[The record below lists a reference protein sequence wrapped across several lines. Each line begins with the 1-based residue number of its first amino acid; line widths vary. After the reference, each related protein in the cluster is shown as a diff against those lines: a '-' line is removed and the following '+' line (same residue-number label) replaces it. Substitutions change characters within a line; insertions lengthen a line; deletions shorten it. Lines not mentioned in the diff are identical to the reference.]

1 MNVVGL
7 MSGTSADG
15 VDAVVVQIEG
25 APPALRWRLR
35 AHVHT
40 PYEPAFRREVLAAM
54 VPEQGTV
61 DRLCR
66 LNVEL
71 GLAFARAAQRAIAAA
86 GLRPEEVELIGSHGQ
101 TFWHAPA
108 GPYPSTLQLGEA
120 AVIAEETG
128 ITTVSNLRARD
139 CAAGGQGAPL
149 VAYVDW
155 LLFSHPT
162 QARALQN
169 IGGIANVTFLPAR
182 DAGSAAAPLA
192 FDTGPGNMLIDDA
205 ARRATDGHAPCDR
218 NGAMA
223 ARGHIH
229 EGLLA
234 ELLAHPY
241 LHRPPPKTTGRE
253 EFGTDFSARVW
264 ERARALGLAPEDLIA
279 TVTAFT
285 ARSIALAYRE
295 HLPAMPAEVILSG
308 GGVRNPV
315 LVHWLQQ
322 ELAPVPV
329 RLSDDLGL
337 PAEAK
342 EAAAFAILAYETW
355 HGRPGNLPEATGAR
369 HPVVLGQITPGRSWP
384 RRGGP

>member
-15 VDAVVVQIEG
+15 VDAVVVEIEG

-40 PYEPAFRREVLAAM
+40 PYEPAFRREVLTAM
-54 VPEQGTV
+54 TPEQGTV

-86 GLRPEEVELIGSHGQ
+86 GLRAEEVELIGSHGQ

-108 GPYPSTLQLGEA
+108 GPHPATLQLGEA

-169 IGGIANVTFLPAR
+169 IGGIANVTFLPPR
-182 DAGSAAAPLA
+182 DAGGAAPLA

-205 ARRATDGHAPCDR
+205 VRRATDGQAACDR
-218 NGAMA
+218 DGAIA
-223 ARGHIH
+223 ATGHIH
-229 EGLLA
+229 GGLLA

-241 LHRPPPKTTGRE
+241 LRRPPPKTTGRE
-253 EFGTDFSARVW
+253 EFGAGFGAQLW

-308 GGVRNPV
+308 GGARNPM
-315 LVHWLQQ
+315 LVRRLRQ
-322 ELAPVPV
+322 ELAPIPV
-329 RLSDDLGL
+329 TLSDDLGL

-342 EAAAFAILAYETW
+342 EAVAFAVLAYETW